1 MKFHVGQVFDE
12 RRNPSNNLDRK
23 HPESVRTVRTMEDTT
38 PMPVKVET
46 EADEPTPEN
55 IIKTE
60 ANLANF
66 PFFALSRKAAHKLT
80 SMEYRMTAVRDEK
93 RLEALWKVSANVDY
107 GYPGPF
113 DRRVH
118 KAVEYII
125 TQGGVPVE
133 NPILFST
140 YQILRLLDLSDMGK
154 NYRQVNESLRRIR
167 ATNIESRGTFYDKD
181 RKQYVSDNFAI
192 YDRVV
197 FRGEVDHQTGKVAE
211 RNLLYLGSWY
221 LASLNAHYVRPLDF
235 QYLKSLKRDVAS
247 RLYELL
253 GLKFYGVLSNRRR
266 YWRVTYQ
273 EISDLLPIATQ
284 SYYSQARQNL
294 DPVHQELIETGFLT
308 KVEWDRE
315 SRNTWYIKYY
325 PGKRARDEFART
337 RQSVVPEQLDLSLR
351 PKKGRTGAGE
361 EREGR
366 PTARRRPLK
375 AQDDTTEVGAGENAS
390 RGKNGDDRRP
400 SGAEQGLIER
410 LIAYGVVE
418 NQKTGPQELIRD
430 FGAEEVAKRVAACD
444 FLVEQ
449 GKEPLSAKLIVDS
462 LKKGWLPDAYYDLEA
477 EQEKRA
483 EKATR
488 ERLLAAEYQERVE
501 EARAEAEAWS
511 SLPPD
516 KRINFG
522 FLDLWE
528 ANFRRR
534 KNRNPTEG
542 ERQAKVAGMVA
553 NLPTSKQRLEQE
565 LRDIRQELKRK
576 ATEQGIRFEA

>member
-1 MKFHVGQVFDE
+1 MK
-12 RRNPSNNLDRK
+12 
-23 HPESVRTVRTMEDTT
+23 DTT
-38 PMPVKVET
+38 PMSVEVET
-46 EADEPTPEN
+46 EAGDLVPEN

-66 PFFALSRKAAHKLT
+66 PFFALSRKAAHKIT

-93 RLEALWKVSANVDY
+93 RFEALWKVSANVDY

-125 TQGGVPVE
+125 TQGGVPVK

-140 YQILRLLDLSDMGK
+140 YQILRLLDLSDVGK
-154 NYRQVNESLRRIR
+154 NYREVNESLRRIR
-167 ATNIESRGTFYDKD
+167 ATNIESRGTFYDKG

-197 FRGEVDHQTGKVAE
+197 FRGEVDHQTGMVAE
-211 RNLLYLGSWY
+211 CNLLYLGSWY
-221 LASLNAHYVRPLDF
+221 LASINAHYVRPLDF
-235 QYLKSLKRDVAS
+235 QYLKSLRRDVAS

-273 EISDLLPIATQ
+273 EISDLLPITTQ

-308 KVEWDRE
+308 KVDWDQE
-315 SRNTWYIKYY
+315 SKSTWHIKYY

-337 RQSVVPEQLDLSLR
+337 QQSVVPEQLNLSLR
-351 PKKGRTGAGE
+351 PKKGRNGADE
-361 EREGR
+361 EGEGR
-366 PTARRRPLK
+366 PAARSRPLK
-375 AQDDTTEVGAGENAS
+375 PQNDTTEVEAGESAS
-390 RGKNGDDRRP
+390 RGKNGADRKP
-400 SGAEQGLIER
+400 SGAEQDLVER
-410 LIAYGVVE
+410 LKAYGVAE

-430 FGAEEVAKRVAACD
+430 FGAEEVAKRLAACE
-444 FLVEQ
+444 FLVGQ
-449 GKEPLSAKLIVDS
+449 GKEALSAKLIVDS

-483 EKATR
+483 EKEAR
-488 ERLLAAEYQERVE
+488 ERILAAEYQKRVE
-501 EARAEAEAWS
+501 EARAEVEAWG

-516 KRINFG
+516 KRISFG

-528 ANFRRR
+528 TNFRRS
-534 KNRNPTEG
+534 KNRNPTAG
-542 ERQAKVAGMVA
+542 EREAKIAGMVA
-553 NLPTSKQRLEQE
+553 NLPTPEQRLEQE
-565 LRDIRQELKRK
+565 LRDIRQELKQK
-576 ATEQGIRFEA
+576 AAEQGIRFNA